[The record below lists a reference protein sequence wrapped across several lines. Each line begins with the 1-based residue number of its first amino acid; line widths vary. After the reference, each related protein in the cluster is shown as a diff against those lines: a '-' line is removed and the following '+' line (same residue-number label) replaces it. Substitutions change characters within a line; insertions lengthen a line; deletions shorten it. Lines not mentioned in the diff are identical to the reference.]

1 MKWLA
6 TAMMVLGA
14 LLFLAVAGSRLSP
27 DAIGMALGMVLGVLG
42 GVMPAARVLL
52 ARRRHDAPAT
62 YIVQIPDRHAQ
73 IGEWTSGGME
83 S

>member
-1 MKWLA
+1 VKWLA

-14 LLFLAVAGSRLSP
+14 LLLLAAAGSRLSP

-42 GVMPAARVLL
+42 GVTPAALVLL
-52 ARRRHDAPAT
+52 ARREHDAPAT
-62 YIVQIPDRHAQ
+62 YIVQIPDRRPQ